1 MKVILRQDVEKIG
14 KLGET
19 INAKDGYARNYLI
32 PRGLALEATDKSLK
46 IIEQE
51 KQNLIKKIDR
61 EKKEIESLAQ
71 KIKNTSC
78 TISVEVGLDD
88 KLFGVVTNQDI
99 AKAYEQEGVVV
110 DKRLIDLKDP
120 IRELGVFY
128 VPIKL
133 HPEVT
138 VEAKV
143 WIVKT

>member
-1 MKVILRQDVEKIG
+1 MKIILRQDVEKIG

-32 PRGLALEATDKSLK
+32 PRGFALEATDKSLK
-46 IIEQE
+46 IIEKE

-99 AKAYEQEGVVV
+99 AKAYEQEGVVI

-133 HPEVT
+133 HTDVT

>member
-1 MKVILRQDVEKIG
+1 MKIILRQDVEKIG

-19 INAKDGYARNYLI
+19 INVKDGYARNYLI
-32 PRGLALEATDKSLK
+32 PHGLALEATDKGLK
-46 IIEQE
+46 IIEKE
-51 KQNLIKKIDR
+51 KQDLIKKMER

-99 AKAYEQEGVVV
+99 AKAYEQEGVVI

-120 IRELGVFY
+120 IKELGVFY

-143 WIVKT
+143 WIVKV

>member
-1 MKVILRQDVEKIG
+1 MKIILRQDVEKIG

-46 IIEQE
+46 IIEKE

-99 AKAYEQEGVVV
+99 AKAYEQEGVVI

>member
-88 KLFGVVTNQDI
+88 KFFGVVTNQDI